1 MNLGGTEKA
10 KGIGKRGT
18 LSRILPLF
26 LILMALLP
34 GLARAELRVSVK
46 RMGQST
52 NSPYIWMRVTVEN
65 PDGNRLGFRL
75 FGNGSYGRSSGETQI
90 EGQELGPGEER
101 TYDVPMLGM
110 TEYRG
115 GGSYYSGGF
124 FRCQD
129 STGRMAVGND
139 SASDLKTFLNIAPV
153 SQWASEQQIQ
163 DFSDAVEHPE
173 KKQQGPPEPEFAGP
187 VLGSSAPYPGAA
199 GVPPGSTKKSN
210 FISQVEP
217 GQLPDNW
224 LCYTPFTAVMVSS
237 DAYKTIP
244 AEARTALTRWVNS
257 GGRLVVYGASETRR
271 EECLLGRIEYRMG
284 PVLTA
289 LDRIPKEWEMPG
301 GNPQSSPLDWT
312 RSGGMGGADGF
323 PFLVQL
329 DALGRSGGLLL
340 ATIFCIVAG
349 PANYFYW
356 RRKNRIR
363 MLMLSLPAFSIAF
376 CLLITGYFLATKGF
390 SRKGGTFSISI
401 LDEGS
406 DSALTFS
413 RHLLF
418 SGLYPLGG
426 FSFDSETAF
435 VPMESSGDQAYKMAL
450 QNRQRQLTDGLFIP
464 QVPFH
469 YYTVTPWST
478 RERLVYKAAEKTV
491 ENGFETPLQGV
502 VVYDQGVYVAGAV
515 PKGGKATLERLE
527 GEAAKNVLDRFL
539 NPEEKSYLENK
550 RSLYEPVERL
560 SGRQVQHYI
569 VFFDGKLPTEQAGLD
584 IKEGRHRHALIGA
597 FGPQSGEKAVNS
609 VPKNT
614 PSGFAS
620 GTPDSQK

>member
-10 KGIGKRGT
+10 KGSGKGGT
-18 LSRILPLF
+18 LFQILSLF
-26 LILMALLP
+26 LILTAFLP
-34 GLARAELRVSVK
+34 GLARADLRVSVE

-52 NSPYIWMRVTVEN
+52 NAPYIWMRVTVEN
-65 PDGNRLGFRL
+65 PEGNRLGFRL
-75 FGNGSYGRSSGETQI
+75 FGNGSYGRSSGEILI

-101 TYDVPMLGM
+101 TFDVPMLGM

-139 SASDLKTFLNIAPV
+139 GASDLKTFLNIAPV
-153 SQWASEQQIQ
+153 SQWASEQQMQ
-163 DFSDAVEHPE
+163 DFSDAIEHPE
-173 KKQQGPPEPEFAGP
+173 KEQQGPPEPESAVP
-187 VLGSSAPYPGAA
+187 VLGGPVPYPG
-199 GVPPGSTKKSN
+199 GTGGHSGSPKKSN

-224 LCYTPFTAVMVSS
+224 LCYSPFTAVLVSS

-244 AEARTALTRWVNS
+244 AEARIALTRWVNS
-257 GGRLVVYGASETRR
+257 GGRLVVYGASEARR
-271 EECLLGRIEYRMG
+271 EECLLGRIEYRTG

-289 LDRIPKEWEMPG
+289 LDQIPNEWKMPG
-301 GNPQSSPLDWT
+301 GNPQPGPLDWA
-312 RSGGMGGADGF
+312 RYGGLGGNDYF

-502 VVYDQGVYVAGAV
+502 VVYDRGVYVAGAV

-539 NPEEKSYLENK
+539 SSEEKSYLENK
-550 RSLYEPVERL
+550 RSFYQKVEIP
-560 SGRQVQHYI
+560 SGGQGHYI

-597 FGPQSGEKAVNS
+597 FGPQPGERAVNS
-609 VPKNT
+609 VPENESSGF
-614 PSGFAS
+614 PSG
-620 GTPDSQK
+620 TTDSQK

>member
-1 MNLGGTEKA
+1 MV
-10 KGIGKRGT
+10 
-18 LSRILPLF
+18 F
-26 LILMALLP
+26 LP
-34 GLARAELRVSVK
+34 GLARAELMISVK
-46 RMGQST
+46 RMGLST
-52 NSPYIWMRVTVEN
+52 NSPYIWVRVMVEN
-65 PDGNRLGFRL
+65 PEGNRLGFRL
-75 FGNGSYGRSSGETQI
+75 TGDSSYGNSSGETLI
-90 EGQELGPGEER
+90 EGQELGPGEQR

-115 GGSYYSGGF
+115 GGSYYSGGY

-139 SASDLKTFLNIAPV
+139 NASDLKAFLNIAPV
-153 SQWASEQQIQ
+153 SQWASEQQVQ
-163 DFSDAVEHPE
+163 DFSDALEHPE
-173 KKQQGPPEPEFAGP
+173 KRQPGPPEPEFTGP
-187 VLGSSAPYPGAA
+187 VLGRSAPYPGGMGGA
-199 GVPPGSTKKSN
+199 PGSPKKSN

-224 LCYTPFTAVMVSS
+224 LCYTPFTAVLVSS
-237 DAYKTIP
+237 DAYKTIS
-244 AEARTALTRWVNS
+244 AEARTALTRWVNA
-257 GGRLVVYGASETRR
+257 GGQLVVYGASETRQ
-271 EECLLGRIEYRMG
+271 EEHLLGRIEYRTG

-289 LDRIPKEWEMPG
+289 LDQIPKAWEMPG
-301 GNPQSSPLDWT
+301 GNPQPSPLDWT
-312 RSGGMGGADGF
+312 RYGAIGGSDYF

-329 DALGRSGGLLL
+329 DALGRSGGLIL

-349 PANYFYW
+349 PVNYFYC
-356 RRKNRIR
+356 RRKKRIR

-401 LDEGS
+401 LDEAS

-435 VPMESSGDQAYKMAL
+435 VPMESSGDQSYKMAL

-491 ENGFETPLQGV
+491 ENGFETPIQGV
-502 VVYDQGVYVAGAV
+502 VVYDGGVYVAGAV

-539 NPEEKSYLENK
+539 SSEEKSYLENK
-550 RSLYEPVERL
+550 RSFYQKVEMPSR
-560 SGRQVQHYI
+560 GQGQHYF

-584 IKEGRHRHALIGA
+584 IKEGRHRHVLIGA
-597 FGPQSGEKAVNS
+597 FGPQPGEKAANP
-609 VPKNT
+609 VPENA
-614 PSGFAS
+614 PGGFAS
-620 GTPDSQK
+620 GNTDSQKD